1 MAKNTAPTLMDAT
14 LDDKYT
20 LTKGRIFVT
29 GTQAL
34 VRLPLLMR
42 QRDAARG
49 LNTAGFISGYRG
61 SPLARLDQQLWSAK
75 KHLKDNHVVFTP
87 GINEDLGAT
96 AVWGSQQTDLFEG
109 ARYDGVFGMWYGKGP
124 GVDRSMDVLRHANAA
139 GTSKNGGVLA
149 VMGDDHGCV
158 SSTLGHQSDQSMMA
172 AMIPVLH
179 PANIQEYFDYGV
191 LGWEMSR
198 YAGCWVGLKCVTEV
212 VESSASVEIDID
224 RIKTVTPTDF
234 NMPEGGLHIRMPDP
248 PQVQE
253 KRLYP
258 KIEAALAFAR
268 ANRIDRMVYNPP
280 KATFGI
286 ITTGKT
292 YEDVLQALNDLGIDD
307 AAAKQLGLRL
317 YKVGMVW
324 PLEPQGARA
333 FAKGLD
339 EVLVIEEKRDLIES
353 QLKDVLYGMDGK
365 LPKITGKRDEAGADQ
380 FVAYGELTPTTIARV
395 LVARLGKAA
404 LGKEAQTRLKLIE
417 KREQELQKHAD
428 KVVRLPYYCSGCPH
442 NTSTKVPEGSRAVAG
457 IGCHYMVQWMDRNS
471 QIITHMGGEG
481 VNWVGHAPF
490 TDEKH
495 VFSNLGDGTYYHSG
509 FLAIRQ
515 AVAARVNITYKILFN
530 DAVAMTGG
538 QPVEG
543 QLTVE
548 QISQELAAEG
558 VKSIVVV
565 SDEPE
570 KYPDR
575 HAFAKGTTFFHR
587 DDMEKVQKDLRSKDG
602 VSVIIYD
609 QMCAAEKR
617 RKRKRNQ
624 LIDPPKRAFINDAV
638 CEGCGDCSV
647 QSNCVSVEPLETEY
661 GRKRQI
667 NQSTCNKDMSC
678 LKGFCPSFVTVHGGK
693 VRASKAGS
701 EATDATFAH
710 IPLPAVPALHGTYS
724 MLVTGI
730 GGTGVITIGAI
741 VGMAAHL
748 EGKGV
753 TVLDQTGLAQKNGA
767 VMSHIKLAPT
777 PAHIH
782 AVRIDTAAT
791 DLLLG
796 CDIVVADTA
805 SALTKIAGGRTKA
818 VINSHISPTAGF
830 TLNPDTNFHE
840 QAIVKELTDTL
851 GKDASFVNA
860 TTIATTLLG
869 DAIATNM
876 FVLGYAW
883 QQGLVPLS
891 LEALMKAIE
900 LNGVSIRFNVL
911 AFNWGRLAAHD
922 PKAVEAAVRPT
933 LHAIEE
939 ANEPLSASL
948 DEVLDKRTRY
958 LTAYQNAAY
967 AAQYSNVVAQVRAAE
982 ERAMGSGTTTLTEAV
997 ARYAF
1002 KLMAYKDEYEV
1013 ARLYSNGDFVKKL
1026 NAQFEGNYR
1035 LTFHLA
1041 PPLLAPTDENGHLK
1055 KMTFGP
1061 YMLRTFGLLAKL
1073 KFLRGTALDVF
1084 GYTAERKMERQL
1096 IADYMAMVAELCAD
1110 LTPANHAVAVELARI
1125 PEHIR
1130 GFGHVKEKHLKQ
1142 AKQRERILLDTFRN
1156 PAPKPQ
1162 KGVKVTIT
1170 SKSA

>member
-1 MAKNTAPTLMDAT
+1 MAKNAPKHLLNAT

-20 LTKGRIFVT
+20 LTKGRIFIT

-42 QRDAARG
+42 ERDTAKG
-49 LNTAGFISGYRG
+49 LNTAGFVSGYRG

-75 KHLKDNHVVFTP
+75 KHLKNNHITFTP

-96 AVWGSQQTDLFEG
+96 AVWGSQQTDLYAG

-139 GTSKNGGVLA
+139 GSSKNGGVLA

-179 PANIQEYFDYGV
+179 PADLQEYLDYGV

-198 YAGCWVGLKCVTEV
+198 YAGCWVGMKCVTEV

-224 RIKTVTPTDF
+224 RIKTVTPKDF
-234 NMPEGGLHIRMPDP
+234 QMPEGGLHIRMPDP

-268 ANRIDRMVYNPP
+268 ANKIDRTVYDTP

-286 ITTGKT
+286 ITTGKS
-292 YEDVLQALNDLGIDD
+292 YSDVLQAFDDLGIDEK
-307 AAAKQLGLRL
+307 AAKQLGIRL

-333 FAKGLD
+333 FAQGLS
-339 EVLVIEEKRDLIES
+339 EILVVEEKRDLIES

-365 LPKITGKRDEAGADQ
+365 LPKITGKRDDAGAEQ
-380 FVAYGELTPTTIARV
+380 FPAYGELTPTQIARA
-395 LVARLGKAA
+395 LVARLGKTATD
-404 LGKEAQTRLKLIE
+404 KEAQNRLKLVE
-417 KREQELQKHAD
+417 KREQELKKHAD

-490 TDEKH
+490 TDEPH

-515 AVAARVNITYKILFN
+515 AVAAKVNITYKILYN

-543 QLTVE
+543 NLTVE

-558 VKSIVVV
+558 VKTITVV
-565 SDEPE
+565 SDEPN

-575 HAFAKGTTFFHR
+575 KAFAKGTTFHHR
-587 DDMEKVQKDLRSKDG
+587 DDMETVQKQLRDTPG

-624 LIDPPKRAFINDAV
+624 LVDPPKRAFINDAV

-661 GRKRQI
+661 GRKRQV
-667 NQSTCNKDMSC
+667 NQSSCNKDMSC

-693 VRASKAGS
+693 IRSSQAGS

-710 IPLPAVPALHGTYS
+710 LPAPSIPQLQGAYN

-753 TVLDQTGLAQKNGA
+753 TVLDQTGLAQKNGS

-777 PAHIH
+777 PADIH

-791 DLLLG
+791 DVLLG
-796 CDIVVADTA
+796 CDIVVADNA
-805 SALTKIAGGRTKA
+805 AALSKIAASRTKA

-830 TLNPDTNFHE
+830 TLNPDVDFHE
-840 QAIVKELTDTL
+840 QAIVKELADTL
-851 GKDASFVNA
+851 GKDANFVNA
-860 TTIATTLLG
+860 TTLATTLMG

-883 QQGLVPLS
+883 QKGLVPLS
-891 LEALMKAIE
+891 LEALMRAVE
-900 LNGVSIRFNVL
+900 LNGVAINDNKM

-922 PKAVEAAVRPT
+922 IKAVEAAVRPT
-933 LHAIEE
+933 LHALEE
-939 ANEPLSASL
+939 AGEPISATL
-948 DEVLDKRTRY
+948 DEMLEKRMRY
-958 LTAYQNAAY
+958 LSAYQNSAY
-967 AAQYSNVVAQVRAAE
+967 AAEYAKVVEHVRTVEAK
-982 ERAMGSGTTTLTEAV
+982 AMDTGTTALTEAV

-1013 ARLYSNGDFVKKL
+1013 ARLYTNGDFLKKL
-1026 NAQFEGNYR
+1026 NAQFEGKYS
-1035 LTFHLA
+1035 LTFHMA
-1041 PPLLAPTDENGHLK
+1041 PPLLAAKDEEGHLK

-1061 YMLRTFGLLAKL
+1061 WMLKTFGILAKL
-1073 KFLRGTALDVF
+1073 KLLRGTPLDVF
-1084 GYTAERKMERQL
+1084 GYTEERKTERKL
-1096 IADYMAMVAELCAD
+1096 IKDYMAMVAEVCAE
-1110 LTPANHAVAVELARI
+1110 LSPANHAVAVELASI

-1130 GFGHVKEKHLKQ
+1130 GYGHVKEKHLLR
-1142 AKQRERILLDTFRN
+1142 AKQREQILLETFRH
-1156 PAPKPQ
+1156 PAAPK
-1162 KGVKVTIT
+1162 GSVKVNIT